1 MLNTKIPTWILI
13 WSFVIALLPL
23 GFGLQGYLDP
33 GAHFPE
39 ALTQGDAIYGGAI
52 GLYIA
57 RNMASVVITLFALA
71 IRSAHMLIV
80 VLLLRAVTDI
90 FDVINNSISGTV
102 NAELIIFATLWISGS
117 SIAIYQLWHLSPV
130 NQQQA

>member
-1 MLNTKIPTWILI
+1 MI
-13 WSFVIALLPL
+13 WGFIVALLPL

-71 IRSAHMLIV
+71 KRSAHMLII
-80 VLLLRAVTDI
+80 VLLLRAVTDL

-102 NAELIIFATLWISGS
+102 NAELIIFATLWVSGS
-117 SIAIYQLWHLSPV
+117 SIAIYQLWHLPTV
-130 NQQQA
+130 NHQQP